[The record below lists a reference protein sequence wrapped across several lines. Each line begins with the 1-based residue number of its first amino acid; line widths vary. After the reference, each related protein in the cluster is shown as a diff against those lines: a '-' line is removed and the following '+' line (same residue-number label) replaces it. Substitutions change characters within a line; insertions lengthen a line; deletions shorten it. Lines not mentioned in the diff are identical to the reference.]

1 VVYEAAGLRDIGV
14 LITDHDKLPDVLLYR
29 FDKNW
34 LYLIEALTSHGPISS
49 KRHQELENMLS
60 GCRADRF

>member
-1 VVYEAAGLRDIGV
+1 M